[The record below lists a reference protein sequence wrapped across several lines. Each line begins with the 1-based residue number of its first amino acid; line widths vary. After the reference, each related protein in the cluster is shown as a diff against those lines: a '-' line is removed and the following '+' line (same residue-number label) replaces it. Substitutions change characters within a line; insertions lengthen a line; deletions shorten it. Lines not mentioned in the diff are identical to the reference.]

1 MTINA
6 RLPVLALLL
15 LMLNLSLAATANAA
29 DKPNAHTDA
38 AREMGDLVVA
48 AIKSKD
54 FSRLDKHFDN
64 QGFAAK
70 VVELMQVSPS
80 EGRNIQ
86 QQIVAMPILQNML
99 GQTFKWDKNNEVS
112 AKVIA
117 VLHNQQQLLAVVRIN
132 LPQGGSNYYEL
143 NLKFING
150 RYYIADI
157 FLLANGQYISETLA
171 QSMAMLQ
178 SQPSG
183 WLATL
188 VGEKNSREHVL
199 STMKKTIAYRNK
211 GDFANAYKSLKELP
225 EPVRQQELVQLMNLM
240 IASHLGETIYRQEL
254 SDFAKHH
261 GNNPRYYFMLI
272 DHYFYQEEYDLA
284 LNSIEKMLQRYPSD
298 ASLLTLKANVL
309 LAKKEFAKAQSA
321 INAATLLEPD
331 FEDAYWSGVT
341 TALHSQQFNDAILL
355 LKQYEQQFN
364 YNFTRENFSDQ
375 EIYADL
381 ILSRE
386 FNRWMKT
393 KEL

>member
-6 RLPVLALLL
+6 RYPVLALVLL
-15 LMLNLSLAATANAA
+15 ILHLAQLPGASAA
-29 DKPNAHTDA
+29 PKADAHTQA
-38 AREMGDLVVA
+38 AREIGEQLVK
-48 AIKSKD
+48 AIKNKD
-54 FSRLDKHFDN
+54 YSQVDRQFDN
-64 QGFAAK
+64 QGFASK
-70 VVELMQVSPS
+70 VVEFMQVSPGDGS
-80 EGRNIQ
+80 AIH
-86 QQIVAMPILQNML
+86 QQIVSMPILEKML

-117 VLHNQQQLLAVVRIN
+117 VLHDDKQLLSVVRIN

-157 FLLANGQYISETLA
+157 FLLTNGQYISETLA
-171 QSMAMLQ
+171 QSLAMIQ
-178 SQPSG
+178 SQPGG
-183 WLATL
+183 WLAKL
-188 VGEKNSREHVL
+188 VGEQNSREHVL

-211 GDFANAYKSLKELP
+211 GDFDNAYKSLKELP
-225 EPVRQQELVQLMNLM
+225 ESVRQQELVQLMNLM
-240 IASHLGETIYRQEL
+240 IATHLDETIYRQEL
-254 SDFAKHH
+254 SNFAKLQ

-272 DHYFYQEEYDLA
+272 DHYFYQEEYNLA
-284 LNSIEKMLQRYPSD
+284 LNSIDKMLQRYPSD

-309 LAKKEFAKAQSA
+309 LAQKEFAKAQSA
-321 INAATLLEPD
+321 LNAAQLLEPD
-331 FEDAYWSGVT
+331 FEDLYWSGVT
-341 TALHSQQFNDAILL
+341 TALADNNFTNAIYW
-355 LKQYEQQFN
+355 LKAYEQQFD
-364 YNFTRENFSDQ
+364 YNFTRENFDEQ